1 MCIRDSIVP
10 VQAIERA
17 VQDAKPGRPVHNV
30 RLLKGSVSDAAS
42 DTRFA
47 LFVLGAFALLA
58 LVLTAIG
65 VYGSVAYVTSRRTR
79 EIALRLAL
87 GARAPRIVSMVIRE
101 SAAWTGAGLAVGIAG
116 ALALSRYLSSL
127 LFDVGARD
135 PPTFILV
142 VIALGSTAVAATIVP
157 ALRAVR
163 VDPML
168 ALRSE

>member
-1 MCIRDSIVP
+1 

-17 VQDAKPGRPVHNV
+17 VQAAKPGRPVRHV
-30 RLLKGSVSDAAS
+30 RLLNDSVSDAAA

-47 LFVLGAFALLA
+47 LFVLGAFGLLA
-58 LVLTAIG
+58 LALTAIG

-101 SAAWTGAGLAVGIAG
+101 SAAWTGAGLAIGIAG

-127 LFDVGARD
+127 LFGVGARD
-135 PPTFILV
+135 PLTFAL
-142 VIALGSTAVAATIVP
+142 VIALGSTALAATIIP

-168 ALRSE
+168 ALRAE